1 MITSNNSQEDNPLE
15 QDFEQ
20 LDILYELHD
29 LSRLI
34 KHAESKIRKKRMCLG
49 PKSTKFDHQD
59 LANMEKVNVKLKA
72 SKKQL
77 ESILSPRFDFH
88 PLTSEVRKLEKRIS
102 RWKTDSKN
110 SVGKLALRKEK
121 IEKNLM
127 EAREFIQQIKAS
139 SYYYLRIL
147 KVKALSLVDQLD
159 HIEELK
165 ERGEINRRKRFHLKE
180 EVDVELDLVLK
191 KVRFLSISILDDKS
205 LLYFE
210 DE

>member
-1 MITSNNSQEDNPLE
+1 MIASSKNQEHIPLE
-15 QDFEQ
+15 RDFEQ
-20 LDILYELHD
+20 LEILYELYD

-59 LANMEKVNVKLKA
+59 LADMEKVNVKLKT

-77 ESILSPRFDFH
+77 ESKLSPRFDFH
-88 PLTSEVRKLEKRIS
+88 VLTSEVKKLEKRIS

-110 SVGKLALRKEK
+110 SVGKLALRKAK
-121 IEKNLM
+121 IENSLM
-127 EAREFIQQIKAS
+127 EAKESVQQITAS

-165 ERGEINRRKRFHLKE
+165 EKGKISLHERFHLKE
-180 EVDVELDLVLK
+180 EVDVQLDLVLK
-191 KVRFLSISILDDKS
+191 KVRFLSISILDNKS